1 MLRAPLPTTLN
12 DNLAIHS
19 NASFWTVQRDQASL
33 SAVLPTTPRR
43 PVQTGRLRSNRAQ
56 SRRYRARFVKP
67 PHMRVASGEITIVCW
82 EAWIVLHRE
91 EELRESLIEAP
102 AEQKRSANYIEN
114 LTARTETQR
123 SLDTLDCSLKL
134 AGKSLRMPPIY
145 QPRAN
150 LGLSASARS
159 TKTIMAPISSPK

>member
-1 MLRAPLPTTLN
+1 
-12 DNLAIHS
+12 
-19 NASFWTVQRDQASL
+19 
-33 SAVLPTTPRR
+33 
-43 PVQTGRLRSNRAQ
+43 
-56 SRRYRARFVKP
+56 
-67 PHMRVASGEITIVCW
+67 MRVASGEITIGCW

-134 AGKSLRMPPIY
+134 AGKKPENATDIPTAGKTRVERQRPIDQDHHGADILTEGGHGDEY
-145 QPRAN
+145 RN
-150 LGLSASARS
+150 L
-159 TKTIMAPISSPK
+159 TILGRERPVS